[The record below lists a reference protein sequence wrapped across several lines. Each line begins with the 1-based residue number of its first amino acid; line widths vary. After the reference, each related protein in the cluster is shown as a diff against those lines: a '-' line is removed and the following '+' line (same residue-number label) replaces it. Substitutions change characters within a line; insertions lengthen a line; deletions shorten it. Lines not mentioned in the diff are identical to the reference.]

1 MLVDNVN
8 SWADNSWPTEQTAV
22 WEKHLNIRRPKDTL
36 LAQAEPALR
45 FSTCSS
51 LVAGPSLLREVRPS
65 CSIYGGTHLASDRVF
80 GWLTNMFPLG
90 FKSHVEPNVTVDFFL
105 FFSLQTHFRRNEKEM
120 PGELEGDWLPNYTVN
135 CCSFQQRI
143 TRLTNLGHLFC
154 RSPISNYSRLRK
166 ANPAVFKS
174 QLTYMHVRHQ
184 HHSVFVSMGCCTS
197 EPLGRKIALT
207 NYSRYAL
214 VTNKLLKPIV
224 VILSG

>member
-1 MLVDNVN
+1 MQTYRVTEWLKGSWQFLAWLANWINCELEPAPVQLKEKECMKLFRQCIMLVDNVN
-8 SWADNSWPTEQTAV
+8 SRADNSWPTKQTAV
-22 WEKHLNIRRPKDTL
+22 WEKHFNIRRPTDTL

-154 RSPISNYSRLRK
+154 RSPW
-166 ANPAVFKS
+166 
-174 QLTYMHVRHQ
+174 
-184 HHSVFVSMGCCTS
+184 
-197 EPLGRKIALT
+197 
-207 NYSRYAL
+207 
-214 VTNKLLKPIV
+214 
-224 VILSG
+224 

>member
-1 MLVDNVN
+1 MKLFQQCIMLVDNVN

-80 GWLTNMFPLG
+80 GWLANMFPLG

-105 FFSLQTHFRRNEKEM
+105 FFLYKLTSDGMRRNCQVNSKGTGYQIT
-120 PGELEGDWLPNYTVN
+120 PSTVVPFN
-135 CCSFQQRI
+135 RES
-143 TRLTNLGHLFC
+143 
-154 RSPISNYSRLRK
+154 
-166 ANPAVFKS
+166 
-174 QLTYMHVRHQ
+174 
-184 HHSVFVSMGCCTS
+184 
-197 EPLGRKIALT
+197 
-207 NYSRYAL
+207 L
-214 VTNKLLKPIV
+214 V
-224 VILSG
+224 